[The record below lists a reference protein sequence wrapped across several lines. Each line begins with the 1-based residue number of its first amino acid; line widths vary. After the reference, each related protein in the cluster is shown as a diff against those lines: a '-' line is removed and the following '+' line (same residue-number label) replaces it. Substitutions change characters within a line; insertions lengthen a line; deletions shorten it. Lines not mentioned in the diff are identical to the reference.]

1 MDKEDNIQYLQLVGL
16 KLLPTQLNKI
26 LKNLKFLFIF
36 CTLWLPSI
44 TVSNAVAE
52 KLHFNVYRN
61 DSLIGYHNLD
71 FYEKDGLTESKIAIK
86 FEVTFL
92 GFVVYE
98 YLHKNHEKWMNNT
111 LVFMEASTDKN
122 GDLLD
127 CKVNKTENKFK
138 ILGTNGDLTLDK
150 KITPTTYWKF
160 DQLITG
166 EKNKVLNSQDC
177 SYLNFEIKYLG
188 DEMIYDNSLKASR
201 YKLLGKEFS
210 GDDVNIDIWYNDKK
224 WVKMIFLKD
233 GSTVE
238 YFLKEYDSKKE

>member
-1 MDKEDNIQYLQLVGL
+1 M
-16 KLLPTQLNKI
+16 
-26 LKNLKFLFIF
+26 KNFTLLFIF
-36 CTLWLPSI
+36 FAFCLPTITLSN
-44 TVSNAVAE
+44 TVGKN
-52 KLHFNVYRN
+52 LHFNVYRN
-61 DSLIGYHNLD
+61 DSLIGHHNLD
-71 FYEKDGLTESKIAIK
+71 FYEKDNLIESKIAIK

-98 YLHKNHEKWMNNT
+98 YLHNNHEKWMDNT
-111 LVFMEASTDKN
+111 LVFMEANTDKN

-127 CKVNKTENKFK
+127 CKVNKKENAFK
-138 ILGTNGDLTLDK
+138 ILGTNGDFTLDK

-177 SYLNFEIKYLG
+177 SYINFEIKYLG

-201 YKLLGKEFS
+201 YKLLGKEFT
-210 GDDVNIDIWYNDKK
+210 GDDVNIDIWYKDKK

>member
-1 MDKEDNIQYLQLVGL
+1 MR
-16 KLLPTQLNKI
+16 KLFYSLTLLLITTPS
-26 LKNLKFLFIF
+26 FL
-36 CTLWLPSI
+36 L
-44 TVSNAVAE
+44 SNTTYDR
-52 KLHFNVYRN
+52 LHFNVYRN

-71 FYEKDGLTESKIAIK
+71 FYEKDGLVESKITIK

-98 YLHKNHEKWMNNT
+98 YLHKNHEKWINNT
-111 LVFMEASTDKN
+111 LVFMEASTDAN

-127 CKVNKTENKFK
+127 CKVNKKENAFK
-138 ILGTNGDLTLDK
+138 ILGTNGDFTLDK

-177 SYLNFEIKYLG
+177 SYINFEIKYLG

-201 YKLLGKEFS
+201 YKLLGKEFT
-210 GDDVNIDIWYNDKK
+210 GDDVNIDIWYKDKK

>member
-1 MDKEDNIQYLQLVGL
+1 MKNL
-16 KLLPTQLNKI
+16 KLLFSLLI
-26 LKNLKFLFIF
+26 LFLQSA
-36 CTLWLPSI
+36 TLSEAIP
-44 TVSNAVAE
+44 E

-71 FYEKDGLTESKIAIK
+71 FSKTDSLIESKIQIK

-98 YLHKNHEKWMNNT
+98 YLHQNHEKWLDNT
-111 LVFMEASTDKN
+111 LIFMKASTDQN
-122 GDLLD
+122 GDLLN
-127 CKVNKTENKFK
+127 CNVSKKNNKFK
-138 ILGTNGDLTLDK
+138 ILGTNGDLLLDN

-166 EKNKVLNSQDC
+166 KKNTVLNSQDC
-177 SYLNFEIKYLG
+177 SYINFNIEYLG

-201 YKLLGKEFS
+201 YKLLGKEFT
-210 GDDVNIDIWYNDKK
+210 GDDVNIDIWYKDEK

-238 YFLKEYDSKKE
+238 YFLKEYDAKEE

>member
-1 MDKEDNIQYLQLVGL
+1 MKNFTFLSIFF
-16 KLLPTQLNKI
+16 I
-26 LKNLKFLFIF
+26 L
-36 CTLWLPSI
+36 CLPSI
-44 TVSNAVAE
+44 TASKTTTE

-71 FYEKDGLTESKIAIK
+71 FYEKDSLIESKIAIK

-127 CKVNKTENKFK
+127 CKVNKKENKFK
-138 ILGTNGDLTLDK
+138 ILGTNGDLLLDK
-150 KITPTTYWKF
+150 KITPTTYWRF

-166 EKNKVLNSQDC
+166 KKNTVLNSQDC
-177 SYLNFEIKYLG
+177 SYIDFNIEYLG
-188 DEMIYDNSLKASR
+188 DEMIYNNSLNASR
-201 YKLLGKEFS
+201 YKLLGKEFN
-210 GDDVNIDIWYNDKK
+210 GDDVNIDIWYKDEK

-238 YFLKEYDSKKE
+238 YYLKKYDTKGK

>member
-1 MDKEDNIQYLQLVGL
+1 MVGL
-16 KLLPTQLNKI
+16 KALPTRLNNI
-26 LKNLKFLFIF
+26 LKNFTFLFIF
-36 CTLWLPSI
+36 LTFCLPSI
-44 TVSNAVAE
+44 TVSNTAAE
-52 KLHFNVYRN
+52 KLNFNVYRN

-71 FYEKDGLTESKIAIK
+71 FYEKDSLIESKIEIK

-98 YLHKNHEKWMNNT
+98 YIHKNHEKWMDNA
-111 LVFMEASTDKN
+111 LVFMEASTNKN

-127 CKVNKTENKFK
+127 CKVNKEENKFK

-160 DQLITG
+160 DQLVTG

-177 SYLNFEIKYLG
+177 SYLNLEIKYLG

-210 GDDVNIDIWYNDKK
+210 GDDVNIDIWYKDKK

-238 YFLKEYDSKKE
+238 YFLKEYDSKKK

>member
-1 MDKEDNIQYLQLVGL
+1 MVGL
-16 KLLPTQLNKI
+16 KPLPAQLNQL
-26 LKNLKFLFIF
+26 LKNFTYLLIF
-36 CTLWLPSI
+36 CTLSLPSI
-44 TVSNAVAE
+44 TISNTAFE

-61 DSLIGYHNLD
+61 NSLIGYHNLD
-71 FYEKDGLTESKIAIK
+71 FYEKDSLIESKIAIK

-111 LVFMEASTDKN
+111 LIFMEAKTDKN

-127 CKVNKTENKFK
+127 CKVNKKENKFK
-138 ILGTNGDLTLDK
+138 ILGTNGDLTVDK

-166 EKNKVLNSQDC
+166 KKNKVLNSQDC
-177 SYLNFEIKYLG
+177 SYINFEIKYLG
-188 DEMIYDNSLKASR
+188 DEMIYDNSLKASH
-201 YKLLGKEFS
+201 YKLLGKEFT
-210 GDDVNIDIWYNDKK
+210 GDDVNIDIWYKDKK
-224 WVKMIFLKD
+224 WMKMIFLKD

>member
-1 MDKEDNIQYLQLVGL
+1 MR
-16 KLLPTQLNKI
+16 KLFYSLTL
-26 LKNLKFLFIF
+26 FLI
-36 CTLWLPSI
+36 TTPSFLL
-44 TVSNAVAE
+44 SNTTYDR
-52 KLHFNVYRN
+52 LHFNVYRN

-71 FYEKDGLTESKIAIK
+71 FYGNDGLVESKIAIK

-111 LVFMEASTDKN
+111 LVFMEASTDAN

-127 CKVNKTENKFK
+127 CKVNKKENAFK
-138 ILGTNGDLTLDK
+138 ILGTNGDFTLDK

-177 SYLNFEIKYLG
+177 SYINFEIKYLG

-201 YKLLGKEFS
+201 YKLLGKEFT
-210 GDDVNIDIWYNDKK
+210 GDDVNIDIWYKDKK

>member
-1 MDKEDNIQYLQLVGL
+1 MR
-16 KLLPTQLNKI
+16 KLFYSLTLLLITIPS
-26 LKNLKFLFIF
+26 FL
-36 CTLWLPSI
+36 L
-44 TVSNAVAE
+44 SNTTYDR
-52 KLHFNVYRN
+52 LHFNVYRN

-71 FYEKDGLTESKIAIK
+71 FYEKDGLIESKIAIK

-122 GDLLD
+122 GDLLE
-127 CKVNKTENKFK
+127 CKVNKQGNKFEV
-138 ILGTNGDLTLDK
+138 LGTNGDFKLDK

-177 SYLNFEIKYLG
+177 SYINFEIKYLG

-201 YKLLGKEFS
+201 YKLLGKEFT
-210 GDDVNIDIWYNDKK
+210 GDDVNIDIWYKDKK
-224 WVKMIFLKD
+224 WVKMIFVKD
-233 GSTVE
+233 GSTIE

>member
-1 MDKEDNIQYLQLVGL
+1 
-16 KLLPTQLNKI
+16 
-26 LKNLKFLFIF
+26 LKNLKLLFNLLILFLPLS
-36 CTLWLPSI
+36 TLSEAIP
-44 TVSNAVAE
+44 E

-71 FYEKDGLTESKIAIK
+71 FSQTDSLVESKIQIK

-98 YLHKNHEKWMNNT
+98 YLHQNHEKWRDNT
-111 LVFMEASTDKN
+111 LIFMKASTDQN
-122 GDLLD
+122 GDLLN
-127 CKVNKTENKFK
+127 CNVSKKENKFK
-138 ILGTNGDLTLDK
+138 ILGTNGDLLLDE

-166 EKNKVLNSQDC
+166 KKNTVLNSQDC
-177 SYLNFEIKYLG
+177 SYIDFNIEYIG
-188 DEMIYDNSLKASR
+188 DEMIYGNSLNASR
-201 YKLLGKEFS
+201 YKLLGKEFT
-210 GDDVNIDIWYNDKK
+210 GDDVNIDIWYKDEK

-238 YFLKEYDSKKE
+238 YFLKEYDTKDE

>member
-1 MDKEDNIQYLQLVGL
+1 MR
-16 KLLPTQLNKI
+16 KLFYSLTL
-26 LKNLKFLFIF
+26 FLI
-36 CTLWLPSI
+36 TTPSFLL
-44 TVSNAVAE
+44 SNTTYDR
-52 KLHFNVYRN
+52 LHFNVYRN

-71 FYEKDGLTESKIAIK
+71 FYEKDGLIESKIAIK

-111 LVFMEASTDKN
+111 LVFMEASTDAN

-127 CKVNKTENKFK
+127 CKVNKKENAFK
-138 ILGTNGDLTLDK
+138 ILGTNGDFTLDK

-177 SYLNFEIKYLG
+177 SYINFEIKYLG

-201 YKLLGKEFS
+201 YKLLGKEFT
-210 GDDVNIDIWYNDKK
+210 GDDVNIDIWYKDKK

>member
-1 MDKEDNIQYLQLVGL
+1 M
-16 KLLPTQLNKI
+16 
-26 LKNLKFLFIF
+26 KNLKHLFACLVLF
-36 CTLWLPSI
+36 LPSI
-44 TVSNAVAE
+44 TLSE
-52 KLHFNVYRN
+52 STPDKLHFNVYRN

-71 FYEKDGLTESKIAIK
+71 FYQTNSLVESKIQIK

-98 YLHKNHEKWMNNT
+98 YLHKNNEKWMDNT

-127 CKVNKTENKFK
+127 CKVNKKENKFK

-177 SYLNFEIKYLG
+177 SYINFEIKYLG

-201 YKLLGKEFS
+201 YKLLGKEFT
-210 GDDVNIDIWYNDKK
+210 GDDVNIDIWYKDEK

-238 YFLKEYDSKKE
+238 YFLKEYDTKDE

>member
-1 MDKEDNIQYLQLVGL
+1 MR
-16 KLLPTQLNKI
+16 KLFYSLTLLLITTPS
-26 LKNLKFLFIF
+26 FL
-36 CTLWLPSI
+36 L
-44 TVSNAVAE
+44 SNTTIDR
-52 KLHFNVYRN
+52 LHFNVYRN

-71 FYEKDGLTESKIAIK
+71 FYDKDGLVESKIAIK

-98 YLHKNHEKWMNNT
+98 YLHNNHEKWMNNT
-111 LVFMEASTDKN
+111 LVFMEASTDAN

-127 CKVNKTENKFK
+127 CKVNKKENTFK
-138 ILGTNGDLTLDK
+138 ILGTNGDFTLDK

-177 SYLNFEIKYLG
+177 SYINFEIKYLG

-201 YKLLGKEFS
+201 YKLLGKEFT
-210 GDDVNIDIWYNDKK
+210 GDDVNIDIWYKDKK

>member
-1 MDKEDNIQYLQLVGL
+1 MR
-16 KLLPTQLNKI
+16 KLFYSLTLLLITIPS
-26 LKNLKFLFIF
+26 FL
-36 CTLWLPSI
+36 L
-44 TVSNAVAE
+44 SNTTYDR
-52 KLHFNVYRN
+52 LHFNVYRN

-71 FYEKDGLTESKIAIK
+71 FYEKDGLVESKIAIK

-111 LVFMEASTDKN
+111 LVFMEASTDAN

-127 CKVNKTENKFK
+127 CKVNKTETKFK

-150 KITPTTYWKF
+150 NITPTTYWKF

-166 EKNKVLNSQDC
+166 DKNKVLNSQDC
-177 SYLNFEIKYLG
+177 SYINFDIKYLG
-188 DEMIYDNSLKASR
+188 DELIYDNSLKASR
-201 YKLLGKEFS
+201 YKLLGKEFT
-210 GDDVNIDIWYNDKK
+210 GDDVNIDIWYKDKK
-224 WVKMIFLKD
+224 WVKMIFVKD
-233 GSTVE
+233 GSTIE

>member
-1 MDKEDNIQYLQLVGL
+1 MRKLFYLLT
-16 KLLPTQLNKI
+16 LLLIT
-26 LKNLKFLFIF
+26 
-36 CTLWLPSI
+36 TPSLLL
-44 TVSNAVAE
+44 SNTTYDR
-52 KLHFNVYRN
+52 LHFNVYRN

-71 FYEKDGLTESKIAIK
+71 FYGNDGLVESKIAIK

-111 LVFMEASTDKN
+111 LVFMEASTDAN

-127 CKVNKTENKFK
+127 CKVNKKENAFK
-138 ILGTNGDLTLDK
+138 ILGTNGDVTLDK

-177 SYLNFEIKYLG
+177 SYINFEIKYLG

-201 YKLLGKEFS
+201 YKLLGKEFT
-210 GDDVNIDIWYNDKK
+210 GDDVNIDIWYKDKK
-224 WVKMIFLKD
+224 WVK
-233 GSTVE
+233 
-238 YFLKEYDSKKE
+238 

>member
-1 MDKEDNIQYLQLVGL
+1 MTF
-16 KLLPTQLNKI
+16 LPTKTFKI
-26 LKNLKFLFIF
+26 LKNLILLFSFLILF
-36 CTLWLPSI
+36 LPSI
-44 TVSNAVAE
+44 TLSESTLE

-71 FYEKDGLTESKIAIK
+71 FYQTDSLVESKIQIK

-98 YLHKNHEKWMNNT
+98 YLHKNNEKWMDNT

-127 CKVNKTENKFK
+127 CKVNKKENQFK

-177 SYLNFEIKYLG
+177 SYINFEIKYLG

-201 YKLLGKEFS
+201 YKLLGKEFT
-210 GDDVNIDIWYNDKK
+210 GDDVNIDIWYKDKK
-224 WVKMIFLKD
+224 WMKMIFLKD

-238 YFLKEYDSKKE
+238 YFLKEYDYKKE

>member
-1 MDKEDNIQYLQLVGL
+1 MR
-16 KLLPTQLNKI
+16 KLFYSLTL
-26 LKNLKFLFIF
+26 FLI
-36 CTLWLPSI
+36 TTPSFLL
-44 TVSNAVAE
+44 SNTTYDR
-52 KLHFNVYRN
+52 LHFNVYRN

-71 FYEKDGLTESKIAIK
+71 FYEKDGLIESKIAIK

-111 LVFMEASTDKN
+111 LVFMEASTDAN

-127 CKVNKTENKFK
+127 CKVNKKENAFK
-138 ILGTNGDLTLDK
+138 ILGTNGDFTLDK

-177 SYLNFEIKYLG
+177 SYINFEIKYLG

-201 YKLLGKEFS
+201 YKLLGKEFT
-210 GDDVNIDIWYNDKK
+210 GDDVNIDIWYKDKK

-233 GSTVE
+233 GSTIE

>member
-1 MDKEDNIQYLQLVGL
+1 MRKLFYLLT
-16 KLLPTQLNKI
+16 LLLIT
-26 LKNLKFLFIF
+26 
-36 CTLWLPSI
+36 TPSLLL
-44 TVSNAVAE
+44 SNTTYDR
-52 KLHFNVYRN
+52 LHFNVYRN

-71 FYEKDGLTESKIAIK
+71 FYGNDGLVESKIAIK

-127 CKVNKTENKFK
+127 CKVNKTETKFK

-177 SYLNFEIKYLG
+177 SYINFEIKYLG
-188 DEMIYDNSLKASR
+188 DEMI
-201 YKLLGKEFS
+201 
-210 GDDVNIDIWYNDKK
+210 
-224 WVKMIFLKD
+224 
-233 GSTVE
+233 
-238 YFLKEYDSKKE
+238 

>member
-1 MDKEDNIQYLQLVGL
+1 MR
-16 KLLPTQLNKI
+16 KLFYSLTLLLITIPS
-26 LKNLKFLFIF
+26 FL
-36 CTLWLPSI
+36 L
-44 TVSNAVAE
+44 SNTTYDR
-52 KLHFNVYRN
+52 LHFNVYRN

-71 FYEKDGLTESKIAIK
+71 FYEKDSLIESKIAIK

-111 LVFMEASTDKN
+111 LVFMEASTDAN

-127 CKVNKTENKFK
+127 CKVNKKENAFK
-138 ILGTNGDLTLDK
+138 ILGTNGDFTLDK

-160 DQLITG
+160 DQLMTG

-177 SYLNFEIKYLG
+177 SYINFEIKYLG

-201 YKLLGKEFS
+201 YKLLGKEFT
-210 GDDVNIDIWYNDKK
+210 GDDVNIDIWYKDKK
-224 WVKMIFLKD
+224 WVKMIFIKD
-233 GSTVE
+233 GSTIE

>member
-1 MDKEDNIQYLQLVGL
+1 M
-16 KLLPTQLNKI
+16 
-26 LKNLKFLFIF
+26 KNFTLLFIF
-36 CTLWLPSI
+36 FILFLPSI
-44 TVSNAVAE
+44 TVSNTASE

-71 FYEKDGLTESKIAIK
+71 FYQKDSLIESKIAIK

-98 YLHKNHEKWMNNT
+98 YLHKNHEKWMDNA

-122 GDLLD
+122 GDLLN
-127 CKVNKTENKFK
+127 CKVNKQENKFK

-150 KITPTTYWKF
+150 NITPTTYWKF

-166 EKNKVLNSQDC
+166 DKNKVLNSQDC
-177 SYLNFEIKYLG
+177 SYINFDIKYLG
-188 DEMIYDNSLKASR
+188 DELIYDNSLKASR
-201 YKLLGKEFS
+201 YKLLGKEFT
-210 GDDVNIDIWYNDKK
+210 GDDVNIDIWYKDKK
-224 WVKMIFLKD
+224 WVKMIFVKD
-233 GSTVE
+233 GSTIE

>member
-1 MDKEDNIQYLQLVGL
+1 MK
-16 KLLPTQLNKI
+16 KFTLLFA
-26 LKNLKFLFIF
+26 FL
-36 CTLWLPSI
+36 TLSLPYI
-44 TVSNAVAE
+44 TLSKTAPEN
-52 KLHFNVYRN
+52 LHFNVYRN
-61 DSLIGYHNLD
+61 DSLIGFHNLD
-71 FYEKDGLTESKIAIK
+71 FSEINGQVESKIEIK

-98 YLHKNHEKWMNNT
+98 YFHKNHEIWIDNT

-127 CKVNKTENKFK
+127 CKVNKKENIFK

-150 KITPTTYWKF
+150 KITPTTYWQF

-166 EKNKVLNSQDC
+166 DKNKVLNSQDC
-177 SYLNFEIKYLG
+177 SYINFQIQYLG

-201 YKLLGKEFS
+201 YKLLGKEFT
-210 GDDVNIDIWYNDKK
+210 GDDVNIDIWYKDKK

-233 GSTVE
+233 GSTIE
-238 YFLKEYDSKKE
+238 YFLKEYDSKEK